1 MPTVLITGCDE
12 GLGRGFAEA
21 YAGDGWNVIATYRD
35 LANRW
40 GEDGAVRHR
49 ALDVT
54 KAAEFAD
61 LKGELASQPIDLLI
75 SNAAIALDPMKLGS
89 IDFDLA
95 TRILAVNTIGPLR
108 LVEAFLDNLA
118 ASKNARIALITS
130 RMGSIGSNLSGE
142 WYAYRASKAGLNAIG
157 RSLAID
163 LFKRGILV
171 TMLHPGG
178 VKTRGGG
185 PRAPL
190 EIADSVAAMRKLIAR
205 LGAHETGQFYT
216 WEGMPLPW

>member
-21 YAGDGWNVIATYRD
+21 YAGDGWDVIATYRD

-40 GEDGAVRHR
+40 AGDGSIRHL

-54 KAAEFAD
+54 RPSDFVA
-61 LKGELASQPIDLLI
+61 LKQEIGVTPIDILI
-75 SNAAIALDPMKLGS
+75 SNAAIAIDPMRLGA
-89 IDFDLA
+89 IDFALA
-95 TRILAVNTIGPLR
+95 ARILDVNTLGPLR
-108 LVEAFLDNLA
+108 LVDFLVDNVA
-118 ASKNARIALITS
+118 ASTHRKIVLITS

-171 TMLHPGG
+171 TLLHPGG
-178 VKTRGGG
+178 VKTRGSG
-185 PRAPL
+185 PRAAL
-190 EIADSVAAMRKLIAR
+190 EIADSIAAMRKLIAR
-205 LGAHETGQFYT
+205 LGSHETGQFYT

>member
-21 YAGDGWNVIATYRD
+21 YAADGWDVLATYRD
-35 LANRW
+35 IANRW
-40 GEDGAVRHR
+40 GEDGAIRHL

-54 KAAEFAD
+54 KASDFAA
-61 LKGELASQPIDLLI
+61 LKERIGAAPIDILI
-75 SNAAIALDPMKLGS
+75 SNAAIGIDAMRLGAM
-89 IDFDLA
+89 DFGLA
-95 TRILAVNTIGPLR
+95 ARILDVNTLGPLR
-108 LVEAFLDNLA
+108 LVEAFVDNVA
-118 ASKNARIALITS
+118 ASTERRIALITS

-171 TMLHPGG
+171 TLLHPGG
-178 VKTRGGG
+178 VRTRGGG
-185 PRAPL
+185 PHAPL
-190 EIADSVAAMRKLIAR
+190 SVADSVAAMRKLIAR

-216 WEGMPLPW
+216 WEGQPLPW